1 MLSRILQA
9 LWAAA
14 VLLLGLV
21 LAWGWPSPRPALLLL
36 ALFVLGYFLLLA
48 LHFVL
53 LDRHWDGS
61 SVAVPRPR
69 LAQLLRAWR
78 GEVVAA
84 FKVFLWWQPFR
95 SQAVADYLPER
106 PTGQRGVVLIHGF
119 VCNRALWMPW
129 FALMRSRGHAYVA
142 VTLEP
147 VLGGIDDYVATI
159 DAAVRRVTQATG
171 KPPVLVCHSMG
182 GLAARA
188 WLRSETA
195 EHELRVRRAEHVITI
210 GTPHAGTWLARL
222 HRLRFGLNA
231 QQMHPDNAWLKQLA
245 QDEARIVTSSGR
257 RVTEIYSRFTCY
269 YSHCDNIV
277 FPIATATLQGADNRH
292 VPATAHVALALDPQL
307 QRECLALIASI
318 DASP

>member
-1 MLSRILQA
+1 MLSKTLQA
-9 LWAAA
+9 LWVAAA
-14 VLLLGLV
+14 LLLGLAM
-21 LAWGWPSPRPALLLL
+21 AWGWPSPRAALLLL
-36 ALFVLGYFLLLA
+36 ALFVLGYLVLLA

-61 SVAVPRPR
+61 GVAVLRPS
-69 LAQLLRAWR
+69 LAQLLLAWR
-78 GEVVAA
+78 GEVAAA

-95 SQAVADYLPER
+95 SQAFPDYLPEL

-129 FALMRSRGHAYVA
+129 FDLLRAQGHAYVA

-188 WLRSETA
+188 WLRSGA
-195 EHELRVRRAEHVITI
+195 VDHELRVRRAAHVITI

-231 QQMHPDNAWLKQLA
+231 QQMHPDSEWLKQLA
-245 QDEARIVTSSGR
+245 QDEARIVTTVGR
-257 RVTEIYSRFTCY
+257 HVSEVYSRFTCY

-277 FPIATATLQGADNRH
+277 FPVATATLEGADNRH
-292 VPATAHVALALDPQL
+292 VPATAHMALVLNAQL
-307 QRECLALIASI
+307 QRECLALIAGL
-318 DASP
+318 